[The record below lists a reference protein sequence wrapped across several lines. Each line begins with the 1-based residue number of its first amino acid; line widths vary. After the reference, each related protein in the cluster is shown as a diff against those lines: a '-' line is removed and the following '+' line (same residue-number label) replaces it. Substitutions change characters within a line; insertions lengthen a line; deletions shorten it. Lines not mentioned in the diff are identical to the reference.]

1 MNIELHPTFKKHYK
15 KRISQNQKL
24 TSKTIERVGLFKQ
37 DPKNPL
43 IKDHALTGTHF
54 GHRAFW
60 ITGNI
65 RVIYEKLD
73 ENTVLFLDIGTHPQV
88 Y

>member
-1 MNIELHPTFKKHYK
+1 MKIDFHPTFKKHCK

-24 TSKTIERVGLFKQ
+24 VTKASERVGLFKQ

-43 IKDHALTGTHF
+43 IKDHALGGTHF

-65 RVIYEKLD
+65 RV
-73 ENTVLFLDIGTHPQV
+73 VGSHPQV